1 MRNRE
6 VIGHVISRLKDAHA
20 TFRCMPRA
28 DRKERMRQCVEIHRE
43 NVELYV
49 DVMMGEINTNA
60 TADRREAVSAFVE
73 KRAPN
78 FTGE

>member
-6 VIGHVISRLKDAHA
+6 VIGHVISRWKDGHA

-49 DVMMGEINTNA
+49 YVMMGDFSE
-60 TADRREAVSAFVE
+60 RRRKGCGLDE
-73 KRAPN
+73 KS
-78 FTGE
+78 